1 MSLKSL
7 NVKKDAEIQSATVL
21 GPGDFP
27 IGSPESRAAARLR
40 LQGIGGMEKGSP
52 VCICFPE
59 DEQPFFGRGEERI
72 AASVKCPLHG
82 ERFKP
87 TAFDVYVS
95 EWRRKKEPLRRQR
108 LSPQYR
114 KAWAASF
121 PPRLLAGPRR
131 CRLVAR

>member
-95 EWRRKKEPLRRQR
+95 EWRRKKEPLRRTTAK
-108 LSPQYR
+108 SPVSEGMGRQL
-114 KAWAASF
+114 
-121 PPRLLAGPRR
+121 PPPDS
-131 CRLVAR
+131 